1 MTTGEP
7 PPRIPPRD
15 RDQTKARRDPI
26 RNGTDSKIIAV
37 RARPGRRIVKE
48 HGQLPPRHA
57 QIVRPSTDAF
67 SVLFSAM
74 LLSRLRV
81 GNERAEATENAF
93 ANLRQ
98 GWHEFRRRRWL
109 WSVTVLSG
117 VSVLVVYAPIMAL
130 GPVVARQW
138 LGGVSARA
146 AILAAMGI
154 GGIVPGAPAR
164 RMHPAQPPRPGGLG
178 LTLWVSALAPP
189 GA

>member
-1 MTTGEP
+1 MTTGET

-67 SVLFSAM
+67 SFLFSAM

-138 LGGVSARA
+138 LRR
-146 AILAAMGI
+146 L
-154 GGIVPGAPAR
+154 PG
-164 RMHPAQPPRPGGLG
+164 
-178 LTLWVSALAPP
+178 LAPILSAMRLAGVIPAAP
-189 GA
+189 GTAMAPPKPRCL